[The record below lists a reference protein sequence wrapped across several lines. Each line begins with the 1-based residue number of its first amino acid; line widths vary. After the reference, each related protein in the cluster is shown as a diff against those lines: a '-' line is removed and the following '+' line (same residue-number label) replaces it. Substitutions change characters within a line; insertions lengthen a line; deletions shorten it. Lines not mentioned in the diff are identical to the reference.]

1 MGLKAKS
8 IQTKTAKFILK
19 MAKVNL
25 RWIKKTLIVTIRKK
39 VGKNWIAKKVPRVKV
54 ESVVVEQV
62 KKKTIILTKFIIN

>member
-25 RWIKKTLIVTIRKK
+25 RWIEKALVVTIRKK
-39 VGKNWIAKKVPRVKV
+39 VRKNWIAKKVPRVKV
-54 ESVVVEQV
+54 ESLLVEQV
-62 KKKTIILTKFIIN
+62 KKKTIVWTKFIIN